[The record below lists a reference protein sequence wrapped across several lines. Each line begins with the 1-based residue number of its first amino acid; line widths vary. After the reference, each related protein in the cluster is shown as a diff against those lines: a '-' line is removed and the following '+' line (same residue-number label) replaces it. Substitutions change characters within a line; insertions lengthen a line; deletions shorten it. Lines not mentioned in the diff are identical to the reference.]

1 MSYYFSKILEM
12 SFEEAITRVTNEL
25 KKEGFGILT
34 DHTSKRLKG
43 EEPMKRMLV
52 YQLAAIA
59 MFVVM
64 VDSGLVA
71 AKSPPQKGGVLPEI
85 DLAVPKDTA
94 HRSYLGVSS
103 DGTFKIPQ
111 VKAEVVIIEIFN
123 MY

>member
-1 MSYYFSKILEM
+1 MKCPWAADL
-12 SFEEAITRVTNEL
+12 AT
-25 KKEGFGILT
+25 
-34 DHTSKRLKG
+34 HTSKRLKG

-64 VDSGLVA
+64 FDSGLVA

-85 DLAVPKDTA
+85 DLAVPKDPS